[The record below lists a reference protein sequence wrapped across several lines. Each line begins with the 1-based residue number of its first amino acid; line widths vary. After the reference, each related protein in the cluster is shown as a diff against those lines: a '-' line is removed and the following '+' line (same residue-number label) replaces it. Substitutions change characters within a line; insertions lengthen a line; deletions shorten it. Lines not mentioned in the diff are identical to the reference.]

1 MRIGLVSTYPPIEC
15 GIATYSQFLVEG
27 LENRG
32 NEVYIFSERGGKG
45 DRVFAAYS
53 SKRDDIAANIFLTAS
68 KMTPDVLHI
77 QHEFGLYG
85 EPKGIQIIELILRCR
100 VAGLPVVTTFHTV
113 HETLTNEEKVVMR
126 VIVQESANIIV
137 HDDQHREI
145 LEANFGQ
152 TEKISVIPHGIR
164 EVAEVDNAKSIL
176 DISGKKAIVLCGYL
190 RETKRFDRI
199 VKAFPQVA
207 EEVENVVLVIAGKSR
222 SVDHPEYQKKLYQ
235 MVEDSPAA
243 DKIIVLHGQFPQH
256 IFDTILSAA
265 DVVSLPYEIG
275 AQSGIMAHCFA
286 FRKPVVTSNL
296 RAFRNWI
303 EESGGGLVAEKEED
317 FAKHLIRIL
326 NDDPWRESLRRNIAK
341 FVAEKASWRIVA
353 GRHVEIYEKCI
364 EKPTAGSRYFG

>member
-15 GIATYSQFLVEG
+15 GIAAYSQYLVEG

-32 NEVYIFSERGGKG
+32 NEVYVFSERGGKG

-126 VIVQESANIIV
+126 VIVQESSKIIV
-137 HDDQHREI
+137 HDNQHKEI

-152 TEKISVIPHGIR
+152 SDKINVIPHGVR
-164 EVAEVDNAKSIL
+164 EVAEVDNAKAIM
-176 DISGKKAIVLCGYL
+176 DIPGKKAVILCGYL
-190 RETKRFDRI
+190 RESKRFDRV
-199 VKAFPQVA
+199 VKAFPRV
-207 EEVENVVLVIAGKSR
+207 VEAVKDAVLVIAGKSR
-222 SVDHPEYQKKLYQ
+222 SVDRPEYQKTLYQ
-235 MVEDSPAA
+235 MVEESPVS

-265 DVVSLPYEIG
+265 DVVSLPYGIG
-275 AQSGIMAHCFA
+275 AQSGILAHCFA

-296 RAFRNWI
+296 QAFRNWV

-317 FAKHLIRIL
+317 FANHLIRIL
-326 NDDPWRESLRRNIAK
+326 NDDSWRESLRENIAK

-353 GRHVEIYEKCI
+353 GRHVEIYEKCVW
-364 EKPTAGSRYFG
+364 KPTARSKYFG